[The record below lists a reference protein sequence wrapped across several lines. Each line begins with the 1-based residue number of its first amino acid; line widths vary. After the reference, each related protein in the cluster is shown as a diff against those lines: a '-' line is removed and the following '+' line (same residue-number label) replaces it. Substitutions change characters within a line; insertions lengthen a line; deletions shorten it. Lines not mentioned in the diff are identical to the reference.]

1 MRSRGFTLIE
11 LTISLII
18 LSLIGGIFISMAFS
32 IMGGQRAST
41 TRAKLSAIDAAL
53 VSFVAINRRLP
64 CPADGRLA
72 AGTEVSPCVTQAH
85 GVVPWVSLGLSAQ
98 DIEDGWNNRITYR
111 TDARL
116 TNANAMDLS
125 GCDPAGT
132 AGTATLVAPPPNS
145 TCVSTSGPCSA
156 ATLANCVRP
165 QLVLLGKGLEIRDP
179 TIGAVVMNPGAD
191 PATGAAYILISHGEN
206 QAGAYSNSGSLLDS
220 SNGVTGTNEAHNSA
234 ALSQAFFYV
243 DMPQNFSTTGNRFD
257 DFVLRPSVLSVIQRA
272 HLGPRSH

>member
-11 LTISLII
+11 LAISLII

-64 CPADGRLA
+64 CPADGRLS

-85 GVVPWVSLGLSAQ
+85 GVVPWVSLGLSSQ

-132 AGTATLVAPPPNS
+132 GTSAVPAPNS
-145 TCVSTSGPCSA
+145 TCVSASGPCSA

-165 QLVLLGKGLEIRDP
+165 QLVLAGKGLEIRDS
-179 TIGAVVMNPGAD
+179 TIGAAVMNPGAD

-220 SNGVTGTNEAHNSA
+220 SNGVTGTSEAHNSA
-234 ALSQAFFYV
+234 AFSQAFYV
-243 DMPQNFSTTGNRFD
+243 DMPQNFSNTGNRFD